1 MGLLES
7 TLQEIETYESELD
20 RNIDKINVITEYAE
34 SSYKINIAESKL
46 KLKQYEESGDYTY
59 EEMCDDIETYTKE
72 ANETMQ
78 KAAKSI
84 VASSKKYVK
93 NLKQSIGNMLDATD
107 YEGLMKDCKNV
118 LKEYPEIGNK
128 KIEYQDYQK
137 EEESIDSGIN
147 DINKLIAKMRAS
159 KTATPADEAK
169 VKEIEDRVNKER
181 DRAKAIKTSITIA
194 AAVTLVA
201 ALIAGIKSEA
211 GIVENDK
218 DPDVSGFDPNN
229 TRAFIRAFGLKNKLE
244 KEKNAVATRT
254 LGSLYTSLK
263 KAIKTK
269 GKPMYRAEN
278 LHAKL
283 HSESAYEDYD
293 YDDLND
299 YEEGAD
305 TMNVNEYTTLGEIID
320 MVVNEGAED
329 DFSDIYGRNLE
340 EEIFGESTQ
349 DGDTEFDVDAMM
361 ESCMEESG
369 LSDEYGSYSEDAD
382 DFDVDAML
390 ESCKEEAG
398 LISDSADDLL
408 ENFDEIFG

>member
-1 MGLLES
+1 MI
-7 TLQEIETYESELD
+7 EID
-20 RNIDKINVITEYAE
+20 VKA
-34 SSYKINIAESKL
+34 
-46 KLKQYEESGDYTY
+46 
-59 EEMCDDIETYTKE
+59 TKRAVE
-72 ANETMQ
+72 
-78 KAAKSI
+78 
-84 VASSKKYVK
+84 V
-93 NLKQSIGNMLDATD
+93 
-107 YEGLMKDCKNV
+107 
-118 LKEYPEIGNK
+118 
-128 KIEYQDYQK
+128 
-137 EEESIDSGIN
+137 IN
-147 DINKLIAKMRAS
+147 D
-159 KTATPADEAK
+159 AD
-169 VKEIEDRVNKER
+169 VI
-181 DRAKAIKTSITIA
+181 I
-194 AAVTLVA
+194 
-201 ALIAGIKSEA
+201 
-211 GIVENDK
+211 
-218 DPDVSGFDPNN
+218 
-229 TRAFIRAFGLKNKLE
+229 FG
-244 KEKNAVATRT
+244 

-340 EEIFGESTQ
+340 EEIFGESAQ

-361 ESCMEESG
+361 ESCKEEAG
-369 LSDEYGSYSEDAD
+369 LSDEYGSYNEDAD